1 MRLKNLCVKS
11 GYRSYI
17 SSPRWTSGL
26 SPSILY
32 WHHLGSLPILLGN
45 NAQHMP
51 AAKKGKLQRLRT
63 IVRKLASGL
72 TVQQACACVG
82 VCTEWF
88 YEHTRPGSA
97 HSDLRAKAEAAMI
110 ESRLRILRQAEKQA
124 DWKTRVNVA
133 IWQLEKIYRRQYGED
148 KNVVVFAEQNNY
160 TISDE
165 RAKEIDARAEKLA
178 LELD

>member
-1 MRLKNLCVKS
+1 
-11 GYRSYI
+11 
-17 SSPRWTSGL
+17 
-26 SPSILY
+26 
-32 WHHLGSLPILLGN
+32 
-45 NAQHMP
+45 MP
-51 AAKKGKLQRLRT
+51 AAKKRKLQRLRT